1 MGQKVNP
8 ISVRLEQT
16 NKHFDSCWY
25 GDYQYSYLLN
35 EDLKVKSY
43 INNILKQ
50 MRCPETHISMIYMA
64 KKIKILFCYLDPR
77 HSRYSKSS
85 RLYLKLVNKNNNKNK
100 KKQIKRE
107 FFKNQFVAR
116 YLQKKNKN
124 NKTVFSM
131 EKHDYIKYNGS
142 IPFVTTKK
150 GIAMFSK
157 KTKTDNLIYK
167 NVANGHVGGNL
178 KISSKK
184 STNNLQ
190 PNYSFDENT
199 GKLGFASKS
208 LNSVMNN
215 LNTDVSNYAKKKRD
229 PRQPRNMPVSASLNK
244 KRGNGNKERKEILSL
259 KLQKNKVSLVD
270 SPGRNIKYKKS
281 LKLDDFI
288 LPCQPAPYSPLVTR
302 KNPFRILLAFYRKR
316 KRKKKN
322 SNKKTFSRLAA
333 PISVVSKKGLSRKQ
347 GGRPLKNFRQI
358 LKNKGDFIA
367 SLDSLDSLATRNGDL
382 AREASD
388 GSQATKERQA
398 SFWRYLTNLSASRMA
413 KKVSKNDTLFSDVW
427 NYLFFNQ
434 KSFFNKVIQ
443 RKKGFQIWHKSL
455 FIRYLLLFIYK
466 KRFQFFASPINYYA
480 ATQNGGSHIFQ
491 KATPSAKN
499 LDFFRLV
506 ENPCHVKIMLKKKR

>member
-116 YLQKKNKN
+116 YLHKKNKN

-157 KTKTDNLIYK
+157 KTK
-167 NVANGHVGGNL
+167 
-178 KISSKK
+178 S
-184 STNNLQ
+184 
-190 PNYSFDENT
+190 
-199 GKLGFASKS
+199 
-208 LNSVMNN
+208 
-215 LNTDVSNYAKKKRD
+215 
-229 PRQPRNMPVSASLNK
+229 
-244 KRGNGNKERKEILSL
+244 
-259 KLQKNKVSLVD
+259 
-270 SPGRNIKYKKS
+270 
-281 LKLDDFI
+281 
-288 LPCQPAPYSPLVTR
+288 
-302 KNPFRILLAFYRKR
+302 
-316 KRKKKN
+316 
-322 SNKKTFSRLAA
+322 
-333 PISVVSKKGLSRKQ
+333 
-347 GGRPLKNFRQI
+347 
-358 LKNKGDFIA
+358 
-367 SLDSLDSLATRNGDL
+367 
-382 AREASD
+382 
-388 GSQATKERQA
+388 
-398 SFWRYLTNLSASRMA
+398 
-413 KKVSKNDTLFSDVW
+413 
-427 NYLFFNQ
+427 
-434 KSFFNKVIQ
+434 
-443 RKKGFQIWHKSL
+443 
-455 FIRYLLLFIYK
+455 
-466 KRFQFFASPINYYA
+466 
-480 ATQNGGSHIFQ
+480 
-491 KATPSAKN
+491 
-499 LDFFRLV
+499 
-506 ENPCHVKIMLKKKR
+506 